1 MQIAK
6 TKKEKIPISPQSA
19 MNSSLLR
26 IFVAAYCVH
35 ALNVHTNVYSHIR
48 HNHTQN
54 RKTCLCMFDS
64 MFMPMSWLY
73 LLTVVNC
80 EMNFVFIA
88 NGTTVD
94 CGWTDLQQSFTTQ
107 CAIRKWMWDW
117 IWTGARG
124 RHSRETIE
132 TICFGLTWRH
142 MISGNFRFEAV
153 LLFSLRWLFDV

>member
-6 TKKEKIPISPQSA
+6 KKLEEKNPISPQSA

-35 ALNVHTNVYSHIR
+35 TLSVLTNVYSHNR

-54 RKTCLCMFDS
+54 RKTCSCMFDS

-80 EMNFVFIA
+80 EMKSFFIA

-94 CGWTDLQQSFTTQ
+94 CGWTDLRQSFTTQ
-107 CAIRKWMWDW
+107 CAIRKWVKGW
-117 IWTGARG
+117 IWTRARG
-124 RHSRETIE
+124 RHSCETFD
-132 TICFGLTWRH
+132 FGLTWRH
-142 MISGNFRFEAV
+142 TNSGNFRFESV
-153 LLFSLRWLFDV
+153 LLFGVRWLFGV